1 MAITP
6 KFKPGQLVKFDHP
19 ELVTSDALL
28 VGLVKSTQFARRR
41 GDPVFV
47 LVQWCGKYRNNEEYI
62 PQAELK
68 LVEGS

>member
-6 KFKPGQLVKFDHP
+6 KFKPGQLVKYGHPDH
-19 ELVTSDALL
+19 DF
-28 VGLVKSTQFARRR
+28 VGLVKSTQLARRR

-47 LVQWCGKYRNNEEYI
+47 LVQWCGKYRQSEEYI
-62 PQAELK
+62 FQKDLK

>member
-6 KFKPGQLVKFDHP
+6 KFKPGQLVKYDHP
-19 ELVTSDALL
+19 ANPL

-47 LVQWCGKYRNNEEYI
+47 LVQWCGKFRNSEEYI
-62 PQAELK
+62 PQTELK

>member
-1 MAITP
+1 MAIAP
-6 KFKPGQLVKFDHP
+6 KFNPGQLVRYSQGLHD
-19 ELVTSDALL
+19 L

-47 LVQWCGKYRNNEEYI
+47 LVQWCGKYRQQEEYI
-62 PQAELK
+62 PQSELK

>member
-6 KFKPGQLVKFDHP
+6 KFKPGQLVEYDHP
-19 ELVTSDALL
+19 ANPL

-47 LVQWCGKYRNNEEYI
+47 LVQWSGAFRNTEEYI
-62 PQAELK
+62 PQKDLK

>member
-6 KFKPGQLVKFDHP
+6 KFKPGQLVKYDHP
-19 ELVTSDALL
+19 ANPL

-47 LVQWCGKYRNNEEYI
+47 LVQWCGKFRNSEEYI
-62 PQAELK
+62 PQSELK

>member
-47 LVQWCGKYRNNEEYI
+47 LVQWCNHNAQEEYI
-62 PQAELK
+62 SQKDLK
-68 LVEGS
+68 LVEDV

>member
-6 KFKPGQLVKFDHP
+6 KFKPGQLVKYDHP
-19 ELVTSDALL
+19 ANPL

-47 LVQWCGKYRNNEEYI
+47 LVQWCGKYRQSEEYI
-62 PQAELK
+62 PQKDLK
-68 LVEGS
+68 LVEAV

>member
-6 KFKPGQLVKFDHP
+6 KFNPGQLVRYSQGLHD
-19 ELVTSDALL
+19 L

-47 LVQWCGKYRNNEEYI
+47 LVQWCGKYRQSEEYI
-62 PQAELK
+62 PQSELK